1 MILLSS
7 NAQQIFWL
15 GRYLTR
21 VQYLC
26 TQFPF
31 KEDQQALIYA
41 HAFALDAAD
50 ATALNVLV
58 QDPNQFASFD
68 QLYQHAKDNIQ
79 DLRGVLSAKSYAE
92 LNQLI
97 KVANDNK
104 AYICDVIGECHDILE
119 AESQDIF
126 LFFVLG
132 QNVEQLDRQLRLDQD
147 TQRTLDDIEKIVD
160 LLTHLGW
167 QQLAGA
173 WEQLQ
178 VLPNSINFYR
188 FSDRIQQL
196 FEVDV

>member
-26 TQFPF
+26 SQFPF
-31 KEDQQALIYA
+31 EDDEVAHQYA
-41 HAFALDAAD
+41 NAFVLNVSDAA
-50 ATALNVLV
+50 ALNALV
-58 QDPNQFASFD
+58 QDEQHISSFSQQF
-68 QLYQHAKDNIQ
+68 QCAKDNIQ

-97 KVANDNK
+97 KTASENK
-104 AYICDVIGECHDILE
+104 SYICDVVGECHDILE

-132 QNVEQLDRQLRLDQD
+132 QNVEQLDRQLRLQQD
-147 TQRTLDDIEKIVD
+147 TQDTLTDLEKIID
-160 LLTHLGW
+160 LLSHFGW
-167 QQLAGA
+167 TNLKGA
-173 WEQLQ
+173 WLQLQ
-178 VLPNSINFYR
+178 ILPNSINFYR
-188 FSDRIQQL
+188 FSDHIQQL

>member
-26 TQFPF
+26 SQFPF
-31 KEDQQALIYA
+31 EDDHHADEYA
-41 HAFALDAAD
+41 TAFSLPAHDAAS
-50 ATALNVLV
+50 LNALV
-58 QDPNQFASFD
+58 QDSQQMASFS
-68 QLYQHAKDNIQ
+68 QQFQYAKDNIQ

-97 KVANDNK
+97 KTAGENK
-104 AYICDVIGECHDILE
+104 SYICNVVAECHDILE
-119 AESQDIF
+119 AESQDVF

-132 QNVEQLDRQLRLDQD
+132 QQIEQFDRQLRLKQD
-147 TQRTLDDIEKIVD
+147 PEQTLTDLAKIID
-160 LLTHLGW
+160 LLSHLGW
-167 QQLAGA
+167 SSLKSA
-173 WEQLQ
+173 WLQLQ
-178 VLPNSINFYR
+178 ILPNSINFYR
-188 FSDRIQQL
+188 FSDHIQQL

>member
-26 TQFPF
+26 GQFPF
-31 KEDQQALIYA
+31 EDDYIAQKYA
-41 HAFALDAAD
+41 KAFVLSANNAED
-50 ATALNVLV
+50 LNTLV
-58 QDPNQFASFD
+58 QDAQHAFSFTQQF
-68 QLYQHAKDNIQ
+68 QHAKDNIQ
-79 DLRGVLSAKSYAE
+79 DLRGVLSASSYAE

-97 KVANDNK
+97 KTVSANKN
-104 AYICDVIGECHDILE
+104 YICDVMGECHDILE
-119 AESQDIF
+119 AESQDVF
-126 LFFVLG
+126 LFFTLG
-132 QNVEQLDRQLRLDQD
+132 QNVEQFDRQLRLEQE
-147 TQRTLDDIEKIVD
+147 TNSTLIDMEKIID
-160 LLTHLGW
+160 LLGHLGW
-167 QQLAGA
+167 QQLHTA

-188 FSDRIQQL
+188 FSDSIQQL

>member
-26 TQFPF
+26 GQFPF
-31 KEDQQALIYA
+31 EDDQVARRYA
-41 HAFALDAAD
+41 NAFALPAHDAAS
-50 ATALNVLV
+50 LNALV
-58 QDPNQFASFD
+58 QDSQQSASFD
-68 QLYQHAKDNIQ
+68 QQYQYATDNIQ
-79 DLRGVLSAKSYAE
+79 DLRGVLSSRSYAE

-97 KVANDNK
+97 KTANSNK
-104 AYICDVIGECHDILE
+104 TYICDVIGECHDILE

-132 QNVEQLDRQLRLDQD
+132 QNVEQLDRQLRLEQD
-147 TQRTLDDIEKIVD
+147 TEQTLNDIEKVVD
-160 LLTHLGW
+160 LLSHLGW
-167 QQLAGA
+167 
-173 WEQLQ
+173 EQLRSAWAQ
-178 VLPNSINFYR
+178 LQLLPNSINFYR

>member
-26 TQFPF
+26 SQFPF
-31 KEDQQALIYA
+31 EEDEKAQQYA
-41 HAFALDAAD
+41 NAFVLDAID
-50 ATALNVLV
+50 AASLNRLV
-58 QDPNQFASFD
+58 QDPQHTASFA
-68 QLYQHAKDNIQ
+68 QQFQYAKDNIQ
-79 DLRGVLSAKSYAE
+79 DLRGVLSSKSYAE

-97 KVANDNK
+97 KTASDNK
-104 AYICDVIGECHDILE
+104 NYICDVVGECHDILE

-132 QNVEQLDRQLRLDQD
+132 QNVEQLDRQLRLQQD
-147 TQRTLDDIEKIVD
+147 TQSTLSDLEKIID
-160 LLTHLGW
+160 LLSDMGW
-167 QQLAGA
+167 SKLKSA
-173 WEQLQ
+173 WLQLQ
-178 VLPNSINFYR
+178 LLPNSINFYR
-188 FSDRIQQL
+188 FSDHIQQL

>member
-26 TQFPF
+26 SQFPF
-31 KEDQQALIYA
+31 EDDELADQYA
-41 HAFALDAAD
+41 HAFALNAHNAD
-50 ATALNVLV
+50 SLNHLV
-58 QDPNQFASFD
+58 QDEQQFASFT
-68 QLYQHAKDNIQ
+68 QQFQCAKDNIQ

-97 KVANDNK
+97 KTASENK
-104 AYICDVIGECHDILE
+104 SYICDVVGECHDILE
-119 AESQDIF
+119 AESQDVF

-132 QNVEQLDRQLRLDQD
+132 QHVEQLDRQLRLQQETQD
-147 TQRTLDDIEKIVD
+147 TLIDLEKIIY
-160 LLTHLGW
+160 LLSHLGW
-167 QQLAGA
+167 SELKGA
-173 WEQLQ
+173 WLQLQ
-178 VLPNSINFYR
+178 ILPNSINFYR
-188 FSDRIQQL
+188 FSDHIQQL